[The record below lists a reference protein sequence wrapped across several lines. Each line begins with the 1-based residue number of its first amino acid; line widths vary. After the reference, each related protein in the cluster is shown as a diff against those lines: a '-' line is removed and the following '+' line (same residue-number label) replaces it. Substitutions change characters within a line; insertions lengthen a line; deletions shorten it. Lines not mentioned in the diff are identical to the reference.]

1 MTILTWATI
10 ALLIALNG
18 LYVAAEF
25 AAVSVRRSRVRQM
38 AEEGN
43 RFAGSLLPT
52 LESASRLDQYIAACQ
67 VGITVS
73 SLVLGAYGQ
82 ATLGEA
88 LTPLF
93 ESWGEMQTLAA
104 QSASAAV
111 VLVGLTTL
119 QMVLG
124 ELVPK
129 SLALQY
135 PTRLALLTV
144 LPMRWSERLLA
155 WFIAVLNGSGWVVLR
170 LMGVEPKPHRHL
182 HSAEEIKFLVAES
195 REGGHL
201 RPEEQ
206 RRLNQALGLTQRT
219 ARELMIPRT
228 RVVAVDEEEGLD
240 AALDVAAASPYTRL
254 PVYRE
259 SIDRIVGVVHAKDLA
274 AEALAA
280 DARSAEARAV
290 EAGSAD
296 AGDRAAE
303 ARAAGAGAAL
313 ATHIRPILAVHENV
327 SADRV
332 LALMRE
338 ERGVMAVV
346 VDDFGGTS
354 GILTTEDILSELLGE
369 IADEFKHPAGPPER
383 LPDGRVRLPAD
394 MALYEAAAWV
404 GARWEAD
411 DSDTV
416 GGLVMER
423 LGRVPDVGDTLV
435 IDGVEVEVEATEGL
449 AVRTVLVRPERAGGA
464 S

>member
-1 MTILTWATI
+1 MSAVTWAII
-10 ALLIALNG
+10 ALLIAFNG

-25 AAVSVRRSRVRQM
+25 AAVSVRRSRIRQM

-43 RFAGSLLPT
+43 RLARTLLPT
-52 LESASRLDQYIAACQ
+52 LKEAPRLDRYIAACQ

-82 ATLGEA
+82 ASLGEA
-88 LTPLF
+88 LTPMF
-93 ESWGEMQTLAA
+93 ERWGDMQEVAA

-119 QMVLG
+119 QMILG

-135 PTRLALLTV
+135 PTRIALLTV
-144 LPMRWSERLLA
+144 IPMRWSERLLS
-155 WFIAVLNGSGWVVLR
+155 WFIAILNGSGWLILR
-170 LMGVEPKPHRHL
+170 MLGVQPKAHRHL

-201 RPEEQ
+201 EPEEQ
-206 RRLNQALGLTQRT
+206 RRLNHALGLTQRT
-219 ARELMIPRT
+219 ARELMVPRT
-228 RVVAVDEEEGLD
+228 RVVAVDETAGIG
-240 AALDVAAASPYTRL
+240 AAVEAAATLPYTRL

-259 SIDRIVGVVHAKDLA
+259 SLDRIIGLVHAKDLA
-274 AEALAA
+274 LA
-280 DARSAEARAV
+280 V
-290 EAGSAD
+290 LGS
-296 AGDRAAE
+296 E
-303 ARAAGAGAAL
+303 GAGRGSL
-313 ATHIRPILAVHENV
+313 EPHIRPILAVHESV

-332 LALMRE
+332 LSLMRE

-354 GILTTEDILSELLGE
+354 GIITAEDILSELLGDV
-369 IADEFKHPAGPPER
+369 ADEFKHAGGAPQR
-383 LPDGRVRLPAD
+383 LPDGRVRIPGD
-394 MALYEAAAWV
+394 MLIDEAHAWV
-404 GARWEAD
+404 NAHWQG

-423 LGRVPDVGDTLV
+423 LGRVPERGDRLD
-435 IDGVEVEVEATEGL
+435 IEAAEVEVETVERH
-449 AVRTVLVRPERAGGA
+449 AVVSLLVRPAPDSAEHEEGG
-464 S
+464 

>member
-10 ALLIALNG
+10 ALLISFNG

-43 RFAGSLLPT
+43 RFARRLLPT
-52 LESASRLDQYIAACQ
+52 LESATRLDRYIAACQ

-82 ATLGEA
+82 ATLGQA

-93 ESWGEMQTLAA
+93 ERWGELQTLAA
-104 QSASAAV
+104 QSASAGV

-129 SLALQY
+129 SLALQF
-135 PTRLALLTV
+135 PTKLALLTV

-155 WFIAVLNGSGWVVLR
+155 WFIAVLNGSGWLVLR
-170 LMGVEPKPHRHL
+170 LLRVEPKPHRHL

-201 RPEEQ
+201 RAEEQ
-206 RRLNQALGLTQRT
+206 RRLNQALGLTQRK

-228 RVVAVDEEEGLD
+228 RVVAVDEAEGLD
-240 AALDVAAASPYTRL
+240 AALDVVVASPYTRL
-254 PVYRE
+254 PVYRD
-259 SIDRIVGVVHAKDLA
+259 SLDRIVGVVHAKDLA
-274 AEALAA
+274 AAMLSDGVAGTLA
-280 DARSAEARAV
+280 D
-290 EAGSAD
+290 
-296 AGDRAAE
+296 
-303 ARAAGAGAAL
+303 
-313 ATHIRPILAVHENV
+313 HIRPVLAVHETV

-354 GILTTEDILSELLGE
+354 GILTTEDILSELLGD

-383 LPDGRVRLPAD
+383 LSDGRVRLPGD
-394 MALYEAAAWV
+394 LALYEVQPWV
-404 GARWEAD
+404 GTRWEG

-423 LGRVPDVGDTLV
+423 LRRVPEAGDTV
-435 IDGVEVEVEATEGL
+435 EIDGARVEVEAVDGL
-449 AVRTVLVRPERAGGA
+449 AVRTLLVRPAGHEDAGDTGDAGDAGGA
-464 S
+464 P

>member
-1 MTILTWATI
+1 MTILAWATI

-25 AAVSVRRSRVRQM
+25 SAVSVRRSRVRRM
-38 AEEGN
+38 AKQGN
-43 RFAGSLLPT
+43 RLAGRLLPT
-52 LESASRLDQYIAACQ
+52 LESAGRLDRYIAACQ

-82 ATLGEA
+82 ATLGQA
-88 LTPLF
+88 LTPVF
-93 ESWGEMQTLAA
+93 ERWGEMQTLAA

-144 LPMRWSERLLA
+144 LPMRWSERALA
-155 WFIAVLNGSGWVVLR
+155 WFIAVLNGSGWLVLR
-170 LMGVEPKPHRHL
+170 LLRVEPKPHRHL

-228 RVVAVDEEEGLD
+228 RVVAVDEAEGLD
-240 AALDVAAASPYTRL
+240 AALDVAVSSPYTRL
-254 PVYRE
+254 PVYRD
-259 SIDRIVGVVHAKDLA
+259 SLDGIVGQVHAKDLA
-274 AEALAA
+274 AAALSGAGDGLAA
-280 DARSAEARAV
+280 HV
-290 EAGSAD
+290 
-296 AGDRAAE
+296 
-303 ARAAGAGAAL
+303 
-313 ATHIRPILAVHENV
+313 RPILAVHERV

-338 ERGVMAVV
+338 ERGVMAAV
-346 VDDFGGTS
+346 VDDYGGTS
-354 GILTTEDILSELLGE
+354 GIITTEDILSELLGDV
-369 IADEFKHPAGPPER
+369 ADEFKHSATPAER
-383 LPDGRVRLPAD
+383 LPDGRVRLPGD
-394 MALYEAAAWV
+394 MALYETAPWV
-404 GARWEAD
+404 GARWEAN
-411 DSDTV
+411 SDTV
-416 GGLVMER
+416 GGLIMER
-423 LGRVPDVGDTLV
+423 LGRVPEAGDTLEV
-435 IDGVEVEVEATEGL
+435 DGMKVEVEATDGL
-449 AVRTVLVRPERAGGA
+449 AVRTVLVGPMGEPGGGEA

>member
-1 MTILTWATI
+1 MTILTGATI

-52 LESASRLDQYIAACQ
+52 LESAARLDRYIAACQ

-82 ATLGEA
+82 ATLGQA

-93 ESWGEMQTLAA
+93 ERWGEMQTLAA

-119 QMVLG
+119 QMVMG

-155 WFIAVLNGSGWVVLR
+155 WFIAVLNGSGWLVLR
-170 LMGVEPKPHRHL
+170 LLRVEPKPHRHL

-201 RPEEQ
+201 EPEEH

-228 RVVAVDEEEGLD
+228 RVVAVDREEGLE
-240 AALDVAAASPYTRL
+240 AALDVASSSPYTRL
-254 PVYRE
+254 PVYQG

-274 AEALAA
+274 A
-280 DARSAEARAV
+280 
-290 EAGSAD
+290 
-296 AGDRAAE
+296 
-303 ARAAGAGAAL
+303 AAL
-313 ATHIRPILAVHENV
+313 ADGDGAGLADHVRPILAVHETV

-346 VDDFGGTS
+346 VDDFDGTS
-354 GILTTEDILSELLGE
+354 GVLTTEDILSELLGE
-369 IADEFKHPAGPPER
+369 IADEFKHPAGAPER
-383 LPDGRVRLPAD
+383 LPDGRVRLPGD
-394 MALYEAAAWV
+394 LALYEAAPWV
-404 GARWEAD
+404 GTRWQA

-416 GGLVMER
+416 GGLIMER
-423 LGRVPDVGDTLV
+423 LGRVPEVGDVLEV
-435 IDGVEVEVEATEGL
+435 DGVTVEVEATDGH
-449 AVRTVLVRPERAGGA
+449 AVRTVLARPEGSEEPPEPREPAAPEDGGTP
-464 S
+464 